1 MDEVGVPQKIAD
13 NMTVTETI
21 NAINIEHFQKLV
33 NQRSEKIK
41 YVIEPPNQ
49 KIILAKRRG
58 NITLD
63 YGWKI
68 ERSLKDGD
76 LVLFNRQPSLHKM
89 SIMCHKVKV
98 MPGSTFR
105 LNLSCTTPYNADFD
119 GDEMNMHVLQT
130 PEARAEAMELM
141 SVAKN
146 IITPQS
152 HRPVMGIVQDSLV
165 ASYVMTSKNTFMD
178 FDDFCQYTFDYGV
191 PIPAIVH
198 PKPLWTGTQCFSTL
212 FPKEFHYDHKGVKVV
227 SGDLVS
233 GQMSKKVLGRSDGSI
248 IHILFN
254 DCGAD
259 KTIHFMN
266 SLQRMMNNWFCSHGF
281 SIGIEDMLTSSETA
295 EKIKNVFEKT
305 LTTCTSLQEDEH
317 YENNMNRILNSARDS
332 MGLVALKEISPSNRL
347 FQMVNSGSK
356 GSSVNILQIMAAV
369 GQQNCQ
375 GQRPARTMD
384 GRCLPMFHKNDKH
397 PRAHGFVQHSYMKGL
412 NAAEFF
418 FHAIG
423 GREGLVDTAVK
434 TSQTGYVQH
443 RLIKALESLKVV
455 SDYSVREDNGRII
468 QFKYGDDAVDGTKME
483 MVHIDFHTIDAHTF
497 DQRYKHSIYYQH
509 LQEYKILFDKDKN
522 KYAMPIPLQR
532 IAQRYSYNSPGTNNI
547 FDSLLDI
554 IDNRK
559 TKAYVMA
566 ELSKPI
572 YQKMEKSDFNAF

>member
-1 MDEVGVPQKIAD
+1 MVTLCCLTANRLCTKCPSWPQSQNHARI
-13 NMTVTETI
+13 
-21 NAINIEHFQKLV
+21 H
-33 NQRSEKIK
+33 
-41 YVIEPPNQ
+41 
-49 KIILAKRRG
+49 
-58 NITLD
+58 
-63 YGWKI
+63 
-68 ERSLKDGD
+68 
-76 LVLFNRQPSLHKM
+76 
-89 SIMCHKVKV
+89 
-98 MPGSTFR
+98 
-105 LNLSCTTPYNADFD
+105 LSFESNCTTPYNADFD

-375 GQRPARTMD
+375 GQRPARTMN

-397 PRAHGFVQHSYMKGL
+397 QSTWLCTTFLHER
-412 NAAEFF
+412 
-418 FHAIG
+418 
-423 GREGLVDTAVK
+423 
-434 TSQTGYVQH
+434 SQ
-443 RLIKALESLKVV
+443 R
-455 SDYSVREDNGRII
+455 R
-468 QFKYGDDAVDGTKME
+468 
-483 MVHIDFHTIDAHTF
+483 
-497 DQRYKHSIYYQH
+497 
-509 LQEYKILFDKDKN
+509 
-522 KYAMPIPLQR
+522 
-532 IAQRYSYNSPGTNNI
+532 
-547 FDSLLDI
+547 
-554 IDNRK
+554 
-559 TKAYVMA
+559 
-566 ELSKPI
+566 
-572 YQKMEKSDFNAF
+572 